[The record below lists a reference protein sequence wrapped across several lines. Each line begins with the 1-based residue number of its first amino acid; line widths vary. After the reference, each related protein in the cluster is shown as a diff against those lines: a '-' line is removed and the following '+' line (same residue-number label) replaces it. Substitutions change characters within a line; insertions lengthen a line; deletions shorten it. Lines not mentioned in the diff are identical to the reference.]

1 MDPQNP
7 DPTHRLEKSET
18 PADAGT
24 GDLTTEAN
32 PAEASAPTA
41 PQSDA
46 DPPSPAAPPAGIESP
61 TAGAESG
68 DSVEDEMSDE
78 EFDKMLAEYDQLGEV
93 GTGDLVL
100 GTIVSITGDSVLVDL
115 GDKTEG
121 VVPLDEFKDSAGN
134 LTNAVGDRVDVLVLR
149 RDGDTGQVT
158 ASRRKAVV
166 QAALAQLDA
175 ALAGGDP
182 LTGRVIKMVKNG
194 VIVDLGIEC
203 FMPASHLDIRRVGDL
218 EPWVGREVEV
228 LVLELHRG
236 RRRAV
241 VSRRAWLERRQT
253 EEREK
258 FFSQFSVGEE
268 IRGRV
273 KNITDFGVFVDL
285 GGFDGLVPRDELS
298 WERGLSP
305 ADVCGLGEEISVKI
319 QAMNPETG
327 KITLSRKRTLPDPWE
342 TAVERLHV
350 GEVVSGVVV
359 NVTSYGA
366 FVRVEEGLTGLIH
379 TSDLSWSTGRRKATE
394 FVSIGDQIKAQV
406 LEIDGSKRR
415 LSLGLKQITADPW
428 AEIEAEFPV
437 GTKIRGK
444 VTSVTGFGL
453 FIEIREGIEGLVH
466 QSDLS
471 WERKGTDPKSVAQV
485 GEEIEVVVLKIDRVN
500 RKISLGHKQLSESPY
515 VSFIK
520 SNPVGSHCSGKVT
533 RVVSF
538 GAFVELAE
546 GVEGLIHISHLDE
559 GRVEKVEDVLKP
571 GDEVTIKILKA
582 DPRQEKI
589 TLSRRAY
596 LRDIERREIAQYTRS
611 GSTHGGANLGEA
623 LKLAG
628 LKLSPSKGGGDAEPG
643 GAEGGES
650 KGDSES

>member
-1 MDPQNP
+1 
-7 DPTHRLEKSET
+7 
-18 PADAGT
+18 
-24 GDLTTEAN
+24 
-32 PAEASAPTA
+32 
-41 PQSDA
+41 
-46 DPPSPAAPPAGIESP
+46 
-61 TAGAESG
+61 
-68 DSVEDEMSDE
+68 
-78 EFDKMLAEYDQLGEV
+78 
-93 GTGDLVL
+93 
-100 GTIVSITGDSVLVDL
+100 
-115 GDKTEG
+115 
-121 VVPLDEFKDSAGN
+121 
-134 LTNAVGDRVDVLVLR
+134 
-149 RDGDTGQVT
+149 
-158 ASRRKAVV
+158 
-166 QAALAQLDA
+166 
-175 ALAGGDP
+175 
-182 LTGRVIKMVKNG
+182 
-194 VIVDLGIEC
+194 
-203 FMPASHLDIRRVGDL
+203 VGDL
-218 EPWVGREVEV
+218 EPWVNREVEV

-241 VSRRAWLERRQT
+241 VSRRAYLERRQS

-258 FFSQFSVGEE
+258 FFSQFNVGDE

-285 GGFDGLVPRDELS
+285 GGFDGLIPRDELS

-305 ADVCGLGEEISVKI
+305 ADVCGLGEEIPVKI

-342 TAVERLHV
+342 TARERLHS

-379 TSDLSWSTGRRKATE
+379 TSDLSWSTGRRKATD
-394 FVSIGDQIKAQV
+394 FVSVGDQIKAQV
-406 LEIDGSKRR
+406 LEIDGEKRR

-437 GTKIRGK
+437 GTKIKGK
-444 VTSVTGFGL
+444 VTSITGFGL

-471 WERKGTDPKSVAQV
+471 WDRKSTDPKSVAQA

-520 SNPVGSHCSGKVT
+520 SSPVGSHCSGKVT

-571 GDEVTIKILKA
+571 GDEVTVKILKA

-628 LKLSPSKGGGDAEPG
+628 LKLSPSKGEAEAQPSV
-643 GAEGGES
+643 EEKGES
-650 KGDSES
+650 KDPAES